1 VSLLVLLAAL
11 PALYWPEPV
20 ATAPALRDAGIERIL
35 VPAEQ
40 LEAWTKAG
48 FSAVA
53 MSAAELEAREK
64 LPTPG
69 LQGQVA
75 LASATRTP
83 YVVANGWRFARKTGG
98 KYVYDAPAGRAVLAA
113 AEAFAY
119 GVDAVLKIQPVDL
132 CDLGGL
138 LAFLSGVPAP
148 ELPAVA
154 DIAVVDDGSPVVGE
168 VMNLLARRNLLF
180 RPAPPK
186 PPAKGVLIVDLASKE
201 FPRQDAA
208 DPSAFAQKVRR
219 VLGDERRSL
228 RLYGSEVVIGRLTGD
243 ATQVRLDLVN
253 YGGRDVVGL
262 RVRVRGLYA
271 ATEAFVAGQGRVPVE
286 EPMVTDE
293 ATELTV
299 ARMGVS
305 AVVLL
310 PAPK

>member
-20 ATAPALRDAGIERIL
+20 TTAPALRDAGVERIL
-35 VPAEQ
+35 VPPEQ

-48 FSAVA
+48 FSATAV
-53 MSAAELEAREK
+53 SPAELEARER

-83 YVVANGWRFARKTGG
+83 YVVANGWRFARKAGG
-98 KYVYDAPAGRAVLAA
+98 KYLYEAPAGRAVLAA

-119 GVDAVLKIQPVDL
+119 GADAVLKIQPADL

-148 ELPAVA
+148 DLPAVA

-180 RPAPPK
+180 RPAAK
-186 PPAKGVLIVDLASKE
+186 PPAKGVLTIDLASKE

-219 VLGDERRSL
+219 ALGDERRSL
-228 RLYGSEVVIGRLTGD
+228 RLYGSEVVIGRLSRD
-243 ATQVRLDLVN
+243 ATQARLDLVN

-262 RVRVRGLYA
+262 RVRVRGRYA

-293 ATELTV
+293 ATEFTV
-299 ARMGVS
+299 ARMGAS